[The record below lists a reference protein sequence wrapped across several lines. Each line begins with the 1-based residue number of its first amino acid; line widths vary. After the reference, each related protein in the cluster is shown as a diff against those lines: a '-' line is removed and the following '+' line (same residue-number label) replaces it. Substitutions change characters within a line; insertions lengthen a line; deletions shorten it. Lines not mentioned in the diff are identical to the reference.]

1 MVKIRLTRMGSKKRP
16 FYRVTAIDERKQR
29 DGRPLEFLG
38 TYDPGI
44 EPAALNLDLDGIESW
59 VGKGAQLDTV
69 RSLVNRVK
77 REGNGR
83 RPDMAK
89 RGKDSAELVS
99 FLAKAIVSNPDDV
112 EVEIEDDGELI
123 ELETAD
129 GDRGCVIGRQGRSRK
144 ALRAILN
151 ATADGAGAR
160 LDIVD

>member
-1 MVKIRLTRMGSKKRP
+1 
-16 FYRVTAIDERKQR
+16 
-29 DGRPLEFLG
+29 
-38 TYDPGI
+38 
-44 EPAALNLDLDGIESW
+44 
-59 VGKGAQLDTV
+59 
-69 RSLVNRVK
+69 
-77 REGNGR
+77 
-83 RPDMAK
+83 MAN

-129 GDRGCVIGRQGRSRK
+129 GDRGRVIGRQGRVAK

>member
-1 MVKIRLTRMGSKKRP
+1 MG
-16 FYRVTAIDERKQR
+16 
-29 DGRPLEFLG
+29 
-38 TYDPGI
+38 
-44 EPAALNLDLDGIESW
+44 
-59 VGKGAQLDTV
+59 
-69 RSLVNRVK
+69 
-77 REGNGR
+77 
-83 RPDMAK
+83 K
-89 RGKDSAELVS
+89 RGEDSAELVS

-129 GDRGCVIGRQGRSRK
+129 GDRGRVIGRQGRVAK